1 MYGVYPFPLRNKGVA
16 NALKLLLE
24 AYKKGSTYC
33 PVCGG
38 YGFIVH
44 GFDSIGNPL
53 SETKCNY
60 CNGSGRVTFDKFVE
74 VLEKDLEL
82 VKELDQEGNLKNE
95 EDEIDDI
102 EF

>member
-1 MYGVYPFPLRNKGVA
+1 MYGVYPFPLRNKEVA
-16 NALKLLLE
+16 NVLKFFLE

-33 PVCGG
+33 PICGG

-44 GFDSIGNPL
+44 GFDSVGNPL
-53 SETKCNY
+53 NETKCNY
-60 CNGSGRVTFDKFVE
+60 CNGSGRVILDKFVE

-82 VKELDQEGNLKNE
+82 AKELNQEDNPRE